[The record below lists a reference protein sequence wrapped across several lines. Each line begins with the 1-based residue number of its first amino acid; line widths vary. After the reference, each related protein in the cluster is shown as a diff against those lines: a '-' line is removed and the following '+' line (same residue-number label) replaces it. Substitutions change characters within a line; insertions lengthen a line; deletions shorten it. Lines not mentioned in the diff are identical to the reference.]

1 MLVRSMAC
9 PIMVI
14 IVITLHVLD
23 VRSERTCTE
32 LGAHRS
38 SFVQFGATWADW
50 CCLVLLGATWADW
63 CSLVQLGAD
72 WCSLVQLGTD
82 WCSLVEVGA
91 DWCDLLTFGGS
102 WCSLVQLGLIG
113 ATWC

>member
-1 MLVRSMAC
+1 MLVPSMAC

-50 CCLVLLGATWADW
+50 CCLVQLGPIGAAW
-63 CSLVQLGAD
+63 CNLVLIGAVWCNLVQIGPV
-72 WCSLVQLGTD
+72 WWKLV
-82 WCSLVEVGA
+82 
-91 DWCDLLTFGGS
+91 
-102 WCSLVQLGLIG
+102 LIG
-113 ATWC
+113 ATC

>member
-1 MLVRSMAC
+1 MLVPSMAC

-50 CCLVLLGATWADW
+50 CCNLVQFSATWAAW
-63 CSLVQLGAD
+63 SNLV
-72 WCSLVQLGTD
+72 
-82 WCSLVEVGA
+82 
-91 DWCDLLTFGGS
+91 
-102 WCSLVQLGLIG
+102 LIG
-113 ATWC
+113 AVWCNLVQIGASCC